1 MYNSYKVEKLCIFYE
16 YISDFYKRYEYS
28 FKLKKMRGYYKIK
41 KGGDGMSVNLDTRYL
56 SKFIKP
62 FELDQISPFVK
73 TAHDILHSG
82 KGAGSEFT
90 GWLNLPQNYD
100 KFEFEEIKA
109 AAEKIRK
116 NSDILLVIG
125 IGGSYLGARA
135 VIEFLKSNNYNAL
148 PKSTPDIYFVGNNMS
163 TTYINDIL
171 RICENKEVSINV
183 ISKSGTTTEP
193 AIAFRIFRKFLE
205 DKYGKDKAKER
216 IFCTTDKSKGAL
228 KKLADKEGYKTF
240 TVPDD
245 IGGRY
250 SVLTAVGLLPI
261 AVAGINIDK
270 LMYGAKLAQS
280 ELSNENLDENDCYKY
295 AAIRH
300 ILYNKGKEIE
310 VLESYEP
317 SFMMFSEWYKQLF
330 GESEG
335 KDQKGILPISL
346 TLSTD
351 LHSMGQFIQSGRRNM
366 FETVLLVESQDNDI
380 VIGEENGNADSLNY
394 LSGKTVSFINRQ
406 AALGTILAHTDG
418 DVPNVVLKIKER
430 SEEELG
436 YLIYFFEKA
445 CAISGYMLGVN
456 PFDQPGVENY
466 KKNMF
471 ALLGKPGFE
480 EKRDEILNKFN
491 D

>member
-1 MYNSYKVEKLCIFYE
+1 
-16 YISDFYKRYEYS
+16 
-28 FKLKKMRGYYKIK
+28 
-41 KGGDGMSVNLDTRYL
+41 MSVKLDTRYL

-73 TAHDILHSG
+73 TANDILHSG
-82 KGAGSEFT
+82 KGSGSEFT
-90 GWLNLPQNYD
+90 GWLNLPKNYD
-100 KFEFEEIKA
+100 KFEFEEIKVV
-109 AAEKIRK
+109 AEKIRK

-135 VIEFLKSNNYNAL
+135 VIEFLKSNNYNTL

-216 IFCTTDKSKGAL
+216 IFCTTDKFKGAL
-228 KKLADKEGYKTF
+228 KKLADEESYKTF
-240 TVPDD
+240 TIPDD

-261 AVAGINIDK
+261 AVVGINIDK
-270 LMYGAKLAQS
+270 LMQGAKLAQS
-280 ELSNENLDENDCYKY
+280 ELLNENIDENDCYKY

-366 FETVLLVESQDNDI
+366 FETVLLLESQDNDI
-380 VIGEENGNADSLNY
+380 VLNEENGNVDGLNY
-394 LSGKTVSFINRQ
+394 LSGKTISFINRQ
-406 AALGTILAHTDG
+406 AVLGTILAHTDG
-418 DVPNVVLKIKER
+418 DVPSVVLKIKER

-480 EKRDEILNKFN
+480 KIRIKILNRIY
-491 D
+491 

>member
-1 MYNSYKVEKLCIFYE
+1 M
-16 YISDFYKRYEYS
+16 
-28 FKLKKMRGYYKIK
+28 
-41 KGGDGMSVNLDTRYL
+41 
-56 SKFIKP
+56 
-62 FELDQISPFVK
+62 
-73 TAHDILHSG
+73 
-82 KGAGSEFT
+82 
-90 GWLNLPQNYD
+90 
-100 KFEFEEIKA
+100 
-109 AAEKIRK
+109 
-116 NSDILLVIG
+116 
-125 IGGSYLGARA
+125 
-135 VIEFLKSNNYNAL
+135 
-148 PKSTPDIYFVGNNMS
+148 
-163 TTYINDIL
+163 
-171 RICENKEVSINV
+171 
-183 ISKSGTTTEP
+183 
-193 AIAFRIFRKFLE
+193 
-205 DKYGKDKAKER
+205 
-216 IFCTTDKSKGAL
+216 
-228 KKLADKEGYKTF
+228 KKLANEEGYKTF

-270 LMYGAKLAQS
+270 LMHGAKLAQS

-317 SFMMFSEWYKQLF
+317 SFVMFSEWYKQLF

-351 LHSMGQFIQSGRRNM
+351 LHSMGQFIQSGKRNM
-366 FETVLLVESQDNDI
+366 FETVLLVESQGNDI
-380 VIGEENGNADSLNY
+380 VLSEENGNADGLNY

-466 KKNMF
+466 KKNPHT
-471 ALLGKPGFE
+471 K
-480 EKRDEILNKFN
+480 
-491 D
+491 